1 MISAF
6 GKFNL
11 LQRSAALVAA
21 FFADRQ
27 YFRQLFHFALP
38 IASQNFITGSLN
50 LVGVVVI
57 GQLGDVPVAAVGLAN
72 QMFFLLQL
80 VLFGITSGSA
90 IFMAQLW
97 GKQDIPNIRKV
108 LCLCILLGLI
118 AGVFFLALAQFAPE
132 AVLSIYSKD
141 PAVVAAGSEYLR
153 IFSWAYLLVVLT
165 FSFAAVLRSIGDVK
179 TPMLISIF
187 ALGFNT
193 VLSYCLILGKL
204 GLPTMGVRGAA
215 IAGLFARM
223 VECGA
228 LLYIVY
234 RYRPAVAVR
243 LREFFALNLAFIGRV
258 FKPILPVI
266 LNETF
271 WSLGITAYS
280 AIFARI
286 GTDAIAAINIFNTID
301 YMAMV
306 LNFGIANATAIM
318 VGNRIGAGN
327 EGEAYR
333 YAGRSIIV
341 VMLGGVMAGTLVLL
355 LTPSILSL
363 YKVSPQVILY
373 AWRVQTIAAFFMW
386 LRAANA
392 VIIVGILRSGGDTRY
407 SFFLD
412 GVIIWVLGVP
422 MAIFTAFVLDLPVY
436 LVYLAVMSEEILK
449 WVLGM
454 RRYFSRRWIHN
465 VTVNV

>member
-1 MISAF
+1 
-6 GKFNL
+6 L
-11 LQRSAALVAA
+11 LQSYTARWAT

-80 VLFGITSGSA
+80 VLFGITSGSS

-97 GKQDIPNIRKV
+97 GKQDIPNIRRV
-108 LCLCILLGLI
+108 LCLCILLGLV
-118 AGVFFLALAQFAPE
+118 AGVIFLALAQFAPQ

-141 PAVVAAGSEYLR
+141 PAVVAAGSQYLR
-153 IFSWAYLLVVLT
+153 IFSVSYLLIVLT

-179 TPMLISIF
+179 TPMLISTF

-193 VLSYCLILGKL
+193 LLSYTLILGKF
-204 GLPTMGVRGAA
+204 GLPAMEVRGAA
-215 IAGLFARM
+215 IAGLVARM

-228 LLYIVY
+228 LLYVVY
-234 RYRPAVAVR
+234 RHRPQVAVR
-243 LREFFALNLAFIGRV
+243 LREFFSLNLAFISRV

-271 WSLGITAYS
+271 WSMGITAYS
-280 AIFARI
+280 AVFARI

-306 LNFGIANATAIM
+306 LNFGISNATAIM
-318 VGNRIGAGN
+318 VGNRIGAG
-327 EGEAYR
+327 EEEEAYR
-333 YAGRSIIV
+333 YAGRSLAV
-341 VMLGGVMAGTLVLL
+341 VMSTGVLAGAVVLL
-355 LTPSILSL
+355 LSPLILSL
-363 YKVSPQVILY
+363 YKVSPQVIYY

-386 LRAANA
+386 IRAANA

-407 SFFLD
+407 SFLLD

-422 MAIFTAFVLDLPVY
+422 SAIFTAFVLDMPVY
-436 LVYLAVMSEEILK
+436 WVYLAVMSEEILK
-449 WVLGM
+449 WILGM
-454 RRYFSRRWIHN
+454 RRFISRRWIHN
-465 VTVNV
+465 VTVHV